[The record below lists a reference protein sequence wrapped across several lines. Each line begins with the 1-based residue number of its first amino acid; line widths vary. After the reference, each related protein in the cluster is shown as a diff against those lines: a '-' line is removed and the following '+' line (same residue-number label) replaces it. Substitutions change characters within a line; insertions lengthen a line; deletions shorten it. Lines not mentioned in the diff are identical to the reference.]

1 MHSLKILPLSP
12 RSPAIVVRHIR
23 LWFLATPRGPH
34 SGPSASHPPP
44 PFRPA
49 LSRPPRSLRV
59 LRCLAAIAVPAP
71 CAPLSWFLCYGWS
84 EKRSAVFCWGS
95 LKPLLLRCC

>member
-12 RSPAIVVRHIR
+12 PSPRCPVIVVRHIR

-44 PFRPA
+44 SFRPA
-49 LSRPPRSLRV
+49 LSRPPQPPRPALSRCHRSSRTLRAVIVV
-59 LRCLAAIAVPAP
+59 LVLWLVRETF
-71 CAPLSWFLCYGWS
+71 SG
-84 EKRSAVFCWGS
+84 
-95 LKPLLLRCC
+95 LLLG

>member
-12 RSPAIVVRHIR
+12 PSPRCPAIVVRHIR
-23 LWFLATPRGPH
+23 LWFLATP
-34 SGPSASHPPP
+34 
-44 PFRPA
+44 PA
-49 LSRPPRSLRV
+49 LPILVLQPRIPRRLSA

-71 CAPLSWFLCYGWS
+71 CAPLSWFLCYGWC

>member
-1 MHSLKILPLSP
+1 MHSLKILPLSPPSP

-44 PFRPA
+44 SFRPA
-49 LSRPPRSLRV
+49 LSRCHRSSCTLRAVIVV
-59 LRCLAAIAVPAP
+59 LVLWLVRETF
-71 CAPLSWFLCYGWS
+71 SG
-84 EKRSAVFCWGS
+84 
-95 LKPLLLRCC
+95 LLLG